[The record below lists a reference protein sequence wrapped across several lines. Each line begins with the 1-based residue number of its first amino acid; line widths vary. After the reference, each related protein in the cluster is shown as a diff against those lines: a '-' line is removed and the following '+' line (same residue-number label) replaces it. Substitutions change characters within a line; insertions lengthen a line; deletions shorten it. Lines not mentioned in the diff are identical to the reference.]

1 MQFNKPKFWETTNLR
16 SYLLF
21 PFSLLVLLIIY
32 LKKKIV
38 KSVHFDVP
46 VICVGNIYVGGTGKT
61 PTSIYL
67 AKELSKLGKN
77 PVILRKYYKE
87 HYDEYALIKEK
98 FNNLILNKNRRVGI
112 FEALKKGYD
121 GIILDDGFQDY
132 KIKKDFNI
140 ICFNQN
146 QLLGNGFVIPA
157 GPLREDL
164 SAIKNAHLILI
175 NGKKDI
181 HFEEKLFNINKNLK
195 FFYSHYNPINI
206 SKFKG
211 KKLLAIAGIGN
222 PDNFFNLLIDN
233 NLNLEKK
240 LIFPDHYKFKEREIK
255 EISTYADQNN
265 YQIIMTEKDYFKI
278 KQFNIK
284 NLGYLKIELEI
295 ANKEN
300 LIKKIK
306 EIYDKKN

>member
-181 HFEEKLFNINKNLK
+181 HFEEKLFNINKNLE

-222 PDNFFNLLIDN
+222 PNNFFNLLIDN

>member
-67 AKELSKLGKN
+67 AKELSKIGKN

-132 KIKKDFNI
+132 KITKDFNI

-222 PDNFFNLLIDN
+222 PDNFFNLLIFN

>member
-181 HFEEKLFNINKNLK
+181 HFEEKLFNINKNLE

-240 LIFPDHYKFKEREIK
+240 LIFPDHYKFKEKEIK

>member
-1 MQFNKPKFWETTNLR
+1 MQFNKPKFWGTTNFI
-16 SYLLF
+16 SYFLF
-21 PFSLLVLLIIY
+21 PFSLLVLLLIY

-67 AKELSKLGKN
+67 AKELSRLGKN

-87 HYDEYALIKEK
+87 HNDEYALIKEK
-98 FNNLILNKNRRVGI
+98 FNNLILNKSRSEGI
-112 FEALKKGYD
+112 FEALKKRYD

-157 GPLREDL
+157 GPLRENL

-181 HFEEKLFNINKNLK
+181 HFEEKLLNTNKNLE
-195 FFYSHYNPINI
+195 FFYSQYNPINI

-240 LIFPDHYKFKEREIK
+240 LIFPDHYKFAEREIK
-255 EISTYADQNN
+255 EISIYADRNN
-265 YQIIMTEKDYFKI
+265 YQIIMTEKDFFKI
-278 KQFNIK
+278 KRFNIK
-284 NLGYLKIELEI
+284 NIEYLKIELEI

-300 LIKKIK
+300 FIKRIK

>member
-67 AKELSKLGKN
+67 AKELSKIGKN